1 MRVADIMSEPVV
13 TVPREMTVHDAIEQM
28 LRNRVG
34 CVVVVVDSN
43 PVGIMTRSDALR
55 AAYHAGGDLT
65 EISVSRAMSSDL
77 LTTKRAR
84 TLRSVLR
91 TMEKH
96 NIKKLPV
103 VEDFKPVGIVTMSDI
118 AHHLPEEVQQATANL
133 DRRDD
138 WSQ

>member
-1 MRVADIMSEPVV
+1 MRVADIMSNPVV
-13 TVPREMTVHDAIEQM
+13 TVPDKTTVHDAIETM
-28 LRNRVG
+28 LKNRVG
-34 CVVVVVDSN
+34 CVVVVADGN
-43 PVGIMTRSDALR
+43 AVGILTRSDALR

-65 EISVSRAMSSDL
+65 EIAVSRAMSADL
-77 LTTKRAR
+77 LTTKRTR

-103 VEDFKPVGIVTMSDI
+103 VDDFEPVGIVTMTDI
-118 AHHLPEEVQQATANL
+118 AHHLPEEVQQATDKL
-133 DRRDD
+133 DRSDD